1 VTGRVLRLLSPVAA
15 VIGAFG
21 LVGSAGAQDERTAY
35 SIELQSSIN
44 PATAQWI
51 SSALDDAEE
60 SGAELAIIRLDTPGG
75 LDDSMREMVQDIIA
89 APMPVVT
96 YVSPDGA
103 RAASAGLFV
112 TEAADVAAM
121 APQTNIGSASPVT
134 ITGAD
139 VGEVLG
145 RKIENDAAAYVRAL
159 TEAHGRD
166 AELAERMVTE
176 AENVTADEALDAGLI
191 DVIAT
196 SEEDLLNQLD
206 GFRVKGPKAQTL
218 DTGGMVVER
227 HDMSLQYEVLDVIV
241 NPTVAYLLLLVGI
254 IGIAIEL
261 FSPGLVV
268 PGAVGAV
275 SFLLGA
281 YGSAQLPVTF
291 AGIALLVLGVG
302 LIVAEAHV
310 TAGFLGVAGVIAIVA
325 SGLLLY
331 DTESEALEVS
341 APVVIVAG
349 VAIGGFF
356 AFAAQKVVQAR
367 REPVRTGWEEMV
379 GAVGQVRQPLA
390 PTGQVFVHGALWRAE
405 AADAAGR
412 IEPGVRVRVKSVD
425 GLTLRV
431 RPIDVEQEGD
441 S

>member
-1 VTGRVLRLLSPVAA
+1 MKPRSVLRVLPLLAAVVAA
-15 VIGAFG
+15 LG
-21 LVGSAGAQDERTAY
+21 LAGAASGQSDRVAY
-35 SIELQSSIN
+35 SIELDSSIN
-44 PATAQWI
+44 PATAQWL

-89 APMPVVT
+89 APMPVVV

-121 APQTNIGSASPVT
+121 APQTNIGSASPVS

-159 TEAHGRD
+159 AEVHGRD

-176 AENVTADEALDAGLI
+176 AENVTAQEALDAGLV
-191 DVIAT
+191 DLIAT
-196 SEEDLLNQLD
+196 DEEDLLAQLD
-206 GFRVKGPKAQTL
+206 GFEVKGPKQQAL
-218 DTGGMVVER
+218 DTAGMVVER
-227 HDMSLQYEVLDVIV
+227 HDMSLQYEVLDIIV

-261 FSPGLVV
+261 FSPGIVL
-268 PGAVGAV
+268 PGAIGAV

-291 AGIALLVLGVG
+291 AGIALLALGIA

-310 TAGFLGVAGVIAIVA
+310 TAGFLGAAGVIAIAA

-331 DTESEALEVS
+331 DTDSEALEVS

-349 VAIGGFF
+349 LAIGGFF

-367 REPVRTGWEEMV
+367 RRPVMTGHEELV
-379 GAVGQVRQPLA
+379 GAEGDVRQRLA
-390 PTGQVFVHGALWRAE
+390 PAGQVFVHGALWRAE
-405 AADAAGR
+405 AADSSGP
-412 IEPGVRVRVKSVD
+412 IELGVRVRVESVD

-431 RPIDVEQEGD
+431 RPVEQEGD
-441 S
+441 F

>member
-1 VTGRVLRLLSPVAA
+1 MRLRLCLLALFAGTWGLAA
-15 VIGAFG
+15 TAD
-21 LVGSAGAQDERTAY
+21 AQDEKVAY

-44 PATAQWI
+44 PATAQWL

-60 SGAELAIIRLDTPGG
+60 SGAELVIIRLDTPGG

-89 APMPVVT
+89 APMPVVV

-112 TEAADVAAM
+112 TQAADVAAM
-121 APQTNIGSASPVT
+121 APQTNIGSASPVS

-145 RKIENDAAAYVRAL
+145 RKIENDAVAYVRAL
-159 TEAHGRD
+159 TEVHGRD
-166 AELAERMVTE
+166 AALAERMVTE
-176 AENVTADEALDAGLI
+176 AENVTAQEALDAGLI
-191 DVIAT
+191 DLIAT
-196 SEEDLLNQLD
+196 DEDDLLAQLD
-206 GFRVKGPKAQTL
+206 GFEVKGPKEQTL
-218 DTGGMVVER
+218 DTAGMVVER
-227 HDMSLQYEVLDVIV
+227 HDMSLQYELLDVIV

-291 AGIALLVLGVG
+291 VGIALLALGVA

-310 TAGFLGVAGVIAIVA
+310 TAGFLGAAGVIAIAA

-331 DTESEALEVS
+331 DTDSEALEVS

-367 REPVRTGWEEMV
+367 REPVRTGWEELV
-379 GAVGQVRQPLA
+379 GAEGDVRRRLA
-390 PTGQVFVHGALWRAE
+390 PVGQVFVHGALWRAE
-405 AADAAGR
+405 AADTSGP
-412 IEPGVRVRVKSVD
+412 IESGVRVRVESVD

-431 RPIDVEQEGD
+431 GPIDVVEQEGD